1 MLPWILCG
9 VLSAVVIMLV
19 IKLVLIRKSINE
31 ICKELSDLIS
41 MDTNRRLT
49 VSSSDKYIRRL
60 AAELS
65 AELQELKKAERRYKD
80 GDRELKEAITN
91 ISHDLRT
98 PLTAASG
105 YIELLR
111 EEEMSG
117 DAKRYTGVVKERITA
132 LNELV
137 EELFRYSVITSKAEL
152 KMEKTDVRAVL
163 QDCLVGFY
171 GTFKSAGIEPVIII
185 PEKSVIRETDA
196 TALKRVFDNIIGNAV
211 KYSDG
216 DLSVTMTEDGEI
228 TFSNK
233 SAALSPVLVAR
244 LFDKFFTLD
253 TARASTGLGLSIAK
267 HLTEQM
273 NGTISAAYNNGSVY
287 ITVKY

>member
-152 KMEKTDVRAVL
+152 KTEKTDVRAVL

>member
-9 VLSAVVIMLV
+9 VLSAALIILV
-19 IKLVLIRKSINE
+19 IKLALIRKSVDE
-31 ICKELSDLIS
+31 ICDELSKIIS
-41 MDTNRRLT
+41 EDTNRRLT
-49 VSSSDKYIRRL
+49 VSSSDRHIRRL

-65 AELQELKKAERRYKD
+65 VQLQELKKAERRYKN

-98 PLTAASG
+98 PLTAISG
-105 YIELLR
+105 YTELLQNEPMSDDAERYAAYIR
-111 EEEMSG
+111 ERTE
-117 DAKRYTGVVKERITA
+117 A
-132 LNELV
+132 LSSLT

-152 KMEKTDVRAVL
+152 KLEETDVCAVL
-163 QDCLVGFY
+163 QDCLLGFY
-171 GTFKSAGIEPVIII
+171 TTLKSAGIEPVISV
-185 PEKSVIRETDA
+185 PENSVMRQADK
-196 TALKRVFDNIIGNAV
+196 TALYRVFENIINNAV

-216 DLSVTMTEDGEI
+216 DLNVIMTEDGEI

-244 LFDKFFTLD
+244 LFDRFFTLN

-273 NGTISAAYNNGSVY
+273 NGKITAAYSDGSVY
-287 ITVKY
+287 ITVIL

>member
-137 EELFRYSVITSKAEL
+137 EELFRYSVITSKAGL

-273 NGTISAAYNNGSVY
+273 NGTISAVYNNGSVY

>member
-65 AELQELKKAERRYKD
+65 AELQEFKKAERRYKD

-152 KMEKTDVRAVL
+152 KFEETDVRAVL

-244 LFDKFFTLD
+244 LFDRFFTLD

-273 NGTISAAYNNGSVY
+273 NGKITAAYSDGSVY
-287 ITVKY
+287 ITVIL